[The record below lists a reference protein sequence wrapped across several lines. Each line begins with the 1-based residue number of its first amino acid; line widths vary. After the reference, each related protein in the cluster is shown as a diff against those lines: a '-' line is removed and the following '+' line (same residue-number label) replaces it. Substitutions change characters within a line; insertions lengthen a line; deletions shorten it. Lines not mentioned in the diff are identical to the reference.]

1 MGIVQTFGNWVAKE
15 TEKNPERARKLL
27 ILGYN
32 AQELKLSVAPNKNLP
47 KCRQYVSAAC
57 MKVVLNG
64 LSHPEQAVAMSL
76 FTPTEPLQ
84 AAGLYPYSVETISA
98 YITGTKCEQAFL
110 EHARQAGV
118 ADTECS
124 YHRVFMGTLESGL
137 VPLPKL
143 EVYTNLACDG
153 NLITFPHIH
162 EKYGVPAFLIDVPYE
177 KSEDAVADVAR
188 QLREMAVF
196 VEDTAGR
203 AVDEDELREYMVR
216 EKKAGELTRHALFSG
231 AHKRLPADMSTEMF
245 PALINHVVPGSE
257 ACLRYAELLDEDMAA
272 APESDGIRLVWMH
285 LIPNMQPAVNKV
297 MSFTDRVH
305 FTYVDVA
312 NDTFLQPIDPDKPY
326 ESMARRMVYSPYNGP
341 VAGRVQQALDAAEA
355 TDADGVVLFTQWG
368 CKGTIGAAPL
378 IKKRIE
384 AAGYPCLILDGDGC
398 DQTNASDGQTATRL
412 NAFLEMLEARR
423 ELEEAEEE
431 LAEAET
437 EVAEAA
443 EAEAAEATDAVARQ
457 PAAEAATAR
466 AQAEGG
472 SDA

>member
-1 MGIVQTFGNWVAKE
+1 MDIVQTFGNLVAKE

-32 AQELKLSVAPNKNLP
+32 AQELKYNVAPNKKLP
-47 KCRQYVSAAC
+47 ACRQYVSAEC
-57 MKVVLNG
+57 MKVMLRA
-64 LSHPEQAVAMSL
+64 LMHPEQAAAMSL

-110 EHARQAGV
+110 EHARQAGT

-137 VPLPKL
+137 MPLPKL

-177 KSEDAVADVAR
+177 KSEVAVADVTR

-196 VEDTAGR
+196 VEDTTGR
-203 AVDEDELREYMVR
+203 TVDADELRELMVR
-216 EKKAGELTRHALFSG
+216 EKKAAELTRHAVVSG

-245 PALINHVVPGSE
+245 PALINHVIPGSE
-257 ACLRYAELLDEDMAA
+257 QCLRYAELLDEDMAA

-285 LIPNMQPAVNKV
+285 LIPNMQPAVNKTL
-297 MSFTDRVH
+297 SFTDRVH
-305 FTYVDVA
+305 FTYVDVTG
-312 NDTFLQPIDPDKPY
+312 DVFLQPIDPDKPY

-341 VAGRVQQALDAAEA
+341 VAGRVKQALDAAEA
-355 TDADGVVLFTQWG
+355 TDADGIVLFTQWG

-378 IKKRIE
+378 IKKRLE

-423 ELEEAEEE
+423 ELQE
-431 LAEAET
+431 AEAELAQ
-437 EVAEAA
+437 AEA
-443 EAEAAEATDAVARQ
+443 AEAAEATDAGR
-457 PAAEAATAR
+457 PTAAVATAGTPT
-466 AQAEGG
+466 EGG